1 MKTPT
6 QKFKSKINK
15 IIIRLTNQGNHTTA
29 SHLYQTYFK
38 NLKLC
43 HYLDHTK
50 TKEIFIQS
58 FKHLANWYP
67 HLTLNETLKLTL
79 KTTRE

>member
-29 SHLYQTYFK
+29 SYLYQTYFLYK
-38 NLKLC
+38 K
-43 HYLDHTK
+43 
-50 TKEIFIQS
+50 S
-58 FKHLANWYP
+58 F
-67 HLTLNETLKLTL
+67 
-79 KTTRE
+79 